1 MAEEGRHD
9 ACEEDMEFP
18 SQVQSYGE
26 FVKRK
31 RPTMKIA
38 RLNWASLKKKIQTP
52 EQKVESFWGVK
63 QWLFTNR
70 SSILQVEKCSDESRL
85 GENQA
90 KACKG
95 Y

>member
-1 MAEEGRHD
+1 M
-9 ACEEDMEFP
+9 P
-18 SQVQSYGE
+18 
-26 FVKRK
+26 VKKTRNFHQRSK
-31 RPTMKIA
+31 VTESLWREKGQLW
-38 RLNWASLKKKIQTP
+38 RLPDQTEHLLKKNIQTP
-52 EQKVESFWGVK
+52 KQKVESFWGVK

-70 SSILQVEKCSDESRL
+70 CSILQVEKRSDESRL